1 MGSVK
6 KEGDSVKKG
15 KCDNKTPYMQF
26 LCTAHLYSTK
36 HTVVLIRTCSLHRTQ
51 PHQPSIPPF
60 QHLSLISTCQILLIK
75 ERMWSKA
82 GCNET
87 GGGEMRMEKV
97 TEKGEQK
104 PHIQFLC
111 TAPLYS
117 IKHTAVLIRSCS
129 LHSTQPHQASPN
141 TSHPSVRKPSI
152 QLLCTAHLYSAKHI
166 VVVIRIYIILIKFTD
181 LISFLL
187 SKTSDQLFPYL
198 NLLKKSGKRGDLF
211 VPFLNF
217 INKITTTVCSS
228 LYT

>member
-1 MGSVK
+1 
-6 KEGDSVKKG
+6 
-15 KCDNKTPYMQF
+15 
-26 LCTAHLYSTK
+26 
-36 HTVVLIRTCSLHRTQ
+36 
-51 PHQPSIPPF
+51 
-60 QHLSLISTCQILLIK
+60 
-75 ERMWSKA
+75 MWREW
-82 GCNET
+82 GCKET
-87 GGGEMRMEKV
+87 GGGEKRMEKV

-117 IKHTAVLIRSCS
+117 TKHR
-129 LHSTQPHQASPN
+129 
-141 TSHPSVRKPSI
+141 
-152 QLLCTAHLYSAKHI
+152 

-181 LISFLL
+181 HISFLL

-198 NLLKKSGKRGDLF
+198 NLLKKSGKRGNLF